1 MAECYSHKLR
11 EYDLTGALLKEWDF
25 QMVYGASRLSNGH
38 TLVSCYKPAAV
49 YEVTPEG
56 KTVWS
61 LTAADLPKEM
71 NLAQFGE
78 AQRLPNGNTLVAC
91 CSRGVKGPRAVAFEV
106 TPDKQVVWKET
117 EPERIRETT
126 SVKIIPEEVDVA
138 RTPVARNAQP

>member
-1 MAECYSHKLR
+1 LP
-11 EYDLTGALLKEWDF
+11 
-25 QMVYGASRLSNGH
+25 NGH

-126 SVKIIPEEVDVA
+126 SVKIIPEESAVG
-138 RTPVARNAQP
+138 RTPVARSAQP